1 MQEVPLSH
9 PQLAHDRRGSGVPV
23 VLVHGIGHRR
33 QAWGPVIDRLLP
45 DHDVISVDLTGF
57 GASPGHPKG
66 GRHDVEAFADH
77 LEANFADW
85 GVERPHLAGNSLGGA
100 IALELARR
108 GSISSSVALAP
119 ASFIDWKGAGA
130 ALPLVAMRL
139 GALAVPTPVLRTA
152 CRAAWV
158 RSLIGWPL
166 YSHPERHDAVS
177 TYDDAVAMKRARG
190 FEATAIRCLRPVF
203 KPFRGSLKSPATIAW
218 GTKDRILP
226 FGQMARA
233 QRLVPQARFITLE
246 GAGHVP
252 MGDCP
257 EAIAELI
264 RGTIAEVEAGRT
276 AVA

>member
-1 MQEVPLSH
+1 MFPS
-9 PQLAHDRRGSGVPV
+9 LAHDRTGSGAPV

-33 QAWGPVIDRLLP
+33 QAWDPVVALLAE
-45 DHDVISVDLTGF
+45 DHEVITVDLTGF
-57 GASPGHPKG
+57 GESPGHPRG
-66 GRHDVEAFADH
+66 SRHDVESYADH
-77 LEANFADW
+77 LVAAFASW
-85 GVERPHLAGNSLGGA
+85 GLERPHLAGNSLGGA

-108 GSISSSVALAP
+108 GAISSAVAIAP

-139 GALAVPTPVLRTA
+139 GALALPSPLLRHAT
-152 CRAAWV
+152 RGLLV
-158 RSLIGWPL
+158 RRLIGWPL
-166 YSHPERHDAVS
+166 YAYADRHDAAS
-177 TYDDAVAMKRARG
+177 TYADALAMKRARG
-190 FEATAIRCLRPVF
+190 FERTAIKCLRPVVR
-203 KPFRGSLKSPATIAW
+203 PFRGALRAPVTIAW

-226 FGQMARA
+226 YGQMARA
-233 QRLVPQARFITLE
+233 RRLVPDALFVTLE

-264 RGTIAEVEAGRT
+264 RGSIATVEAGRT

>member
-1 MQEVPLSH
+1 MSY
-9 PQLAHDRRGSGVPV
+9 PQLAHDRRGAGVPV

-33 QAWGPVIDRLLP
+33 QAWAPVIERLAL
-45 DHDVISVDLTGF
+45 DHDVIAVDLTGF
-57 GASPGHPKG
+57 GESPSHPKDS
-66 GRHDVEAFADH
+66 RHDVEAFADH
-77 LEANFADW
+77 LVANFRAW
-85 GVERPHLAGNSLGGA
+85 GIERPHLAGNSLGGA

-108 GSISSSVALAP
+108 GEISSAVAIAP

-139 GALAVPTPVLRTA
+139 GAFAAPAPLLRVLV
-152 CRAAWV
+152 RAGWF
-158 RSLIGWPL
+158 RGLIGWPL
-166 YSHPERHDAVS
+166 YAHPERHSAAATYGDAL
-177 TYDDAVAMKRARG
+177 AMKRARG
-190 FEATAIRCLRPVF
+190 FELTAIKCLRPVF
-203 KPFRGSLKSPATIAW
+203 KPLRGALQSPATIAW

-226 FGQMARA
+226 YGQMARA
-233 QRLVPQARFITLE
+233 RQLVPQARFITLE

-252 MGDCP
+252 MSDCP